1 MTHGGKRKNAG
12 RPRVN
17 ISVSRVLK
25 LQKTINTKNELVDIA
40 TDGRHDP
47 CLCLR
52 IVPVAEAMVALALC
66 DAWYA
71 QEALQET
78 VPK

>member
-25 LQKTINTKNELVDIA
+25 LFSDGVTKKEIAKRFEVSDMTIIRLIKREK
-40 TDGRHDP
+40 
-47 CLCLR
+47 
-52 IVPVAEAMVALALC
+52 
-66 DAWYA
+66 
-71 QEALQET
+71 Q
-78 VPK
+78 